1 MNVKKIN
8 NMSLIERPIHNIK
21 QIDWGAVVW
30 IGVFFVIPMTF
41 WVFPAQAR
49 MGLIEAITY
58 LFSLD
63 FYTEPT
69 VSTNIVSGMQ
79 NKTYLLLNIGKVIL
93 WIWTIIIVLRFLF
106 KKPNEIE
113 S

>member
-1 MNVKKIN
+1 M
-8 NMSLIERPIHNIK
+8 
-21 QIDWGAVVW
+21 DWCV
-30 IGVFFVIPMTF
+30 FVIPMTF

-106 KKPNEIE
+106 KNLMKLNLSIMENAK
-113 S
+113 SFSV